1 MEKKNPYNNAASIK
15 ARKEQEDPWCMYLV
29 VRDSLGMGVGKACAQ
44 VGHAVGIMYGQ
55 FSKLEEHI
63 QELMAVHEANA
74 SLTNDERE
82 KFILYDE
89 FYSWQEDSFRKI
101 VLKAKDSQWDRLKNL
116 ESAAYVVKDAGLTE
130 IEPGSE
136 TVIGFW
142 PMRKSQRANLLRK
155 LQVLK

>member
-1 MEKKNPYNNAASIK
+1 MEKNNPYNNPASVK

-29 VRDSLGMGVGKACAQ
+29 VRDSLGMSVGKTAAQ
-44 VGHAVGIMYGQ
+44 VGHAVGILYGQ
-55 FSKLEEHI
+55 FYKLDKHI
-63 QELMAVHEANA
+63 QKLMSRTTIRVP
-74 SLTNDERE
+74 LTEDERKE
-82 KFILYDE
+82 LILYDE
-89 FYSWQEDSFRKI
+89 FYSWQNNSFRKI

-116 ESAAYVVKDAGLTE
+116 ESAAYVVRDAGLTE